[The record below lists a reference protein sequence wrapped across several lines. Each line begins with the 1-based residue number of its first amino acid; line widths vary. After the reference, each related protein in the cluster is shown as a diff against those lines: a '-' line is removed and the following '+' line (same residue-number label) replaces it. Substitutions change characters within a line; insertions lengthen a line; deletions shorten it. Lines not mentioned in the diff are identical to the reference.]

1 MVSGAKSTMS
11 TPGRR
16 HWPRASQERAVERF
30 YQPGVE
36 RYADYHGGMLN
47 FGLWTDGVR
56 DYRTASRKLIRRAA
70 TSIGLKA
77 ESRLLDVACGMGA
90 QDVYLAQELGC
101 RSIDGLDVTWKHV
114 LAGRKRA
121 CDAGLEDRVRFHH
134 GTAVDLPFADS
145 SFTHVLCV
153 EGAEHFDTRERFL
166 HEVVR
171 VVVPSGRIA
180 LTDFSMKRRP
190 RTLVERLL
198 AELGRFGWHVPKENI
213 DTTDGFRTKIE
224 RAGFTDVR
232 IEEAGEQVIPG
243 YYEEGRKPQN
253 VRALYA
259 IRGLLATQV
268 GLWIDA
274 LVYHL
279 YRRGLLEY
287 VFVSAHK
294 R

>member
-1 MVSGAKSTMS
+1 MSYVDDFLVFFFFNDTATTEIYTLSLHDALPICRRPLLDRPHERAQRAPAEDDVSVLMS
-11 TPGRR
+11 TAGRQ

-47 FGLWTDGVR
+47 FGLWTDGVT

-171 VVVPSGRIA
+171 VVVPGGRIA

-198 AELGRFGWHVPKENI
+198 RSEEHTSEL
-213 DTTDGFRTKIE
+213 
-224 RAGFTDVR
+224 
-232 IEEAGEQVIPG
+232 Q
-243 YYEEGRKPQN
+243 
-253 VRALYA
+253 
-259 IRGLLATQV
+259 
-268 GLWIDA
+268 
-274 LVYHL
+274 
-279 YRRGLLEY
+279 
-287 VFVSAHK
+287 S
-294 R
+294 